1 MSGGTEAAEPRRAP
15 VPSAPDPGALPA
27 GTTLRFLVLVVAMA
41 AATLEMLR
49 DILRPYP
56 AQNVEFLCEFAAGY
70 DPGGNL
76 IDNVTRSNAQAA
88 AIKECAK
95 GAPVTPDWYGLAGS
109 VVVLLA
115 ATAVYLLLPRWK
127 RRRRGLVPLHGR
139 DPQGEVRAE
148 IARLAGVAGVRTLPA
163 LVVDLTALDAG
174 AVVFGRAGRRTLC
187 LNNGL
192 LHVRRSQPARFQAV
206 VLHELAHLRH
216 RDVDIAYAVTAL
228 WRAFLTLAAVPFT
241 LVVGGTLVA
250 AHFGWFMGAD
260 AVFWPAARPYL
271 VREIATAAFLF
282 LLVVLARADT
292 LRHRE
297 LYADRGAVALGADP
311 DVWRSRAEAA
321 VTQGRP
327 ARGVSALWRSHPSWE
342 ERCRVLGDPAGLFAL
357 TGVPLFLLGAVT
369 LVTGNALSN
378 LWGTRPAAWVIG
390 GLAAA
395 LLTVSV
401 WRAALYAAHRG
412 APGPSG
418 VRAGLALGLGLVCG
432 ELLSGAGIGP
442 GWWPAHLEPLL
453 FPFLGAAV
461 YVCWLAQCAR
471 LRLRDMPGTLP
482 ALRGAVLVAA
492 VAGCVVA
499 AAGLGWW
506 LGEGQLWLAGDLY
519 HAGGLEQHIRQ
530 LFPGPWNQVEQYATV
545 LPWISS
551 ALVSASVAGS
561 APLIAAAAV
570 VLWVYPA
577 ALLLRRPRAT
587 GLPSTVLA
595 GLAGG
600 VFGVAAVAVVM
611 AYVHSWRPPLDGRG
625 VAFGVVYMWW
635 RTVALWTGAAVT
647 AAVVAATT
655 RTHRL
660 PRALTAAGIA
670 QITALAGQFL
680 LQSADG
686 CLGPLR
692 VMGNTCHW
700 LPDASWSLTELLV
713 QTAAPAM
720 FGAAL
725 VATPLARLPRAARPS
740 APAEAVRRSWPIR
753 IAVGAVTVLAVM
765 SSVVAVRSVTG
776 DGTALAVPNRPS
788 AADSNERVGSF
799 QLLAWFKMSGQA
811 DMVALASRYTDL
823 AKWLKESTD
832 AETGAVD
839 GTTLRPVCTGLTR
852 DTATAQHHLG
862 VPDPQLGRA
871 WSTLLTKSRDAAREC
886 TSVLDSQTD
895 DVQRNTRMLEQLF
908 DAYKEAGKVLSPLT
922 DRVTTALEQWPQ
934 WKGAR
939 NR

>member
-1 MSGGTEAAEPRRAP
+1 MSGGTEATVPRQTP

-41 AATLEMLR
+41 AATLEMLS

-70 DPGGNL
+70 DPGGNV

-88 AIKECAK
+88 AIKECAE
-95 GAPVTPDWYGLAGS
+95 GGPVTPEWYGLAGS

-115 ATAVYLLLPRWK
+115 ATVVYLLLPRWK

-139 DPQGEVRAE
+139 DPQGEIRAE
-148 IARLAGVAGVRTLPA
+148 VTRLAGVAGVRTLPA

-174 AVVFGRAGRRTLC
+174 AVVFGHVGRRTLC

-192 LHVRRSQPARFQAV
+192 LRARRSEPARFQAV

-228 WRAFLTLAAVPFT
+228 WRAFLALAAVPFT
-241 LVVGGTLVA
+241 LVVGGSLVA
-250 AHFGWFMGAD
+250 AHFGWFVGAD
-260 AVFWPAARPYL
+260 AVFWPAARPYM

-311 DVWRSRAEAA
+311 GVWRARAGVA
-321 VTQGRP
+321 VTPGHPGRS
-327 ARGVSALWRSHPSWE
+327 VSVLWRSHPSWE
-342 ERCRVLGDPAGLFAL
+342 ERCRVLGDPAGLFSLMAM
-357 TGVPLFLLGAVT
+357 PLFLLGAVT
-369 LVTGNALSN
+369 VITGNALSN
-378 LWGTRPAAWVIG
+378 LWGERPAAWLVG
-390 GLAAA
+390 VLAAG

-401 WRAALYAAHRG
+401 WRAALYAVHRG
-412 APGPSG
+412 TPGPSG
-418 VRAGLALGLGLVCG
+418 VRAGLVLGLGLVCG
-432 ELLSGAGIGP
+432 ELLSGADIGP
-442 GWWPAHLEPLL
+442 AWWPTHLEPLL
-453 FPFLGAAV
+453 FPFLGAVV

-471 LRLRDMPGTLP
+471 LHLRDTPVTLP
-482 ALRGAVLVAA
+482 SLRRAVLVAA
-492 VAGCVVA
+492 VVGCVVA

-519 HAGGLEQHIRQ
+519 RAGGLEQHVREV
-530 LFPGPWNQVEQYATV
+530 FPGPWDQFEQYATV
-545 LPWISS
+545 LPWIST

-587 GLPSTVLA
+587 GLQATVLA

-600 VFGVAAVAVVM
+600 VFGVAAVAAVM

-625 VAFGVVYMWW
+625 IAFGVVYMWW
-635 RTVALWTGAAVT
+635 RTVALWTGVAVT
-647 AAVVAATT
+647 AGVVAATT

-660 PRALTAAGIA
+660 PRALAAAGIA
-670 QITALAGQFL
+670 HITELAGQFL

-725 VATPLARLPRAARPS
+725 VATPLARLPRAERPS

-753 IAVGAVTVLAVM
+753 IAVGAVAVLAVM

-776 DGTALAVPNRPS
+776 GGTALTVPDRPS
-788 AADSNERVGSF
+788 AVTSNERVGSF
-799 QLLAWFKMSGQA
+799 QLLAWFKTSGQA

-832 AETGAVD
+832 AGTDAID
-839 GTTLRPVCTGLTR
+839 GRTLRPVCTGLAR
-852 DTATAQHHLG
+852 ATATAQHHLG
-862 VPDPQLGRA
+862 VPDPELGRT
-871 WSTLLTKSRDAAREC
+871 WSALLTKSRDAAREC
-886 TSVLDSQTD
+886 TSVLDSETD

-908 DAYKEAGKVLSPLT
+908 DAYKQAGKALSALA
-922 DRVTTALEQWPQ
+922 DHVTTALERWPQ
-934 WKGAR
+934 WKAG
-939 NR
+939 

>member
-1 MSGGTEAAEPRRAP
+1 MSGDTEAAGPRQAP

-41 AATLEMLR
+41 AATLHMLNG
-49 DILRPYP
+49 ILRPYP
-56 AQNVEFLCEFAAGY
+56 SQDGAFLCDFAAGY
-70 DPGGNL
+70 DPGGNV
-76 IDNVTRSNAQAA
+76 IDNVTRGNAQAEA
-88 AIKECAK
+88 LKECAE
-95 GAPVTPDWYGLAGS
+95 GVPVTPEWYGLAGS
-109 VVVLLA
+109 AVVLLVA
-115 ATAVYLLLPRWK
+115 AAVYLLMPHWK

-139 DPQGEVRAE
+139 DPQGEIRSEV
-148 IARLAGVAGVRTLPA
+148 ARLAGIAGVRRLPG

-192 LHVRRSQPARFQAV
+192 LHARRSDPARFQAV

-228 WRAFLTLAAVPFT
+228 WRAFLVLAAVPFT

-250 AHFGWFMGAD
+250 AHFGWFMATD
-260 AVFWPAARPYL
+260 AVFWPAARPSM
-271 VREIATAAFLF
+271 VREIAVAAFLF

-311 DVWRSRAEAA
+311 GVWGGRTEGA

-327 ARGVSALWRSHPSWE
+327 VRSVSALWRSHPSWE

-357 TGVPLFLLGAVT
+357 TGMPLFLLGAVT
-369 LVTGNALSN
+369 LVTGNALSI
-378 LWGTRPAAWVIG
+378 LWHERPAAWLVG

-412 APGPSG
+412 TPGPSG

-432 ELLSGAGIGP
+432 ELLSGSSLGP
-442 GWWPAHLEPLL
+442 GWWPTHLEPLL
-453 FPFLGAAV
+453 FPFLGAVV

-471 LRLRDMPGTLP
+471 LRLRDTPGTLP

-499 AAGLGWW
+499 AAALGWW
-506 LGEGQLWLAGDLY
+506 LGAGQLWLAGDLY
-519 HAGGLEQHIRQ
+519 RAGGLEQNIREV
-530 LFPGPWNQVEQYATV
+530 LPGPWDQYEQLASV
-545 LPWISS
+545 LPWIAS
-551 ALVSASVAGS
+551 ALISVSVAGS
-561 APLIAAAAV
+561 TPLIAAAAV

-577 ALLLRRPRAT
+577 VLLLRRPRET
-587 GLPSTVLA
+587 GLRSTVLA

-611 AYVHSWRPPLDGRG
+611 AYVHSWRPPLEERG
-625 VAFGVVYMWW
+625 VAFGIVFMWW
-635 RTVALWTGAAVT
+635 RTVALWIGVAVT

-660 PRALTAAGIA
+660 PRALAAAGIA
-670 QITALAGQFL
+670 HILALAGQFP

-700 LPDASWSLTELLV
+700 LPDASWSLTEILV
-713 QTAAPAM
+713 QTSAPAV

-725 VATPLARLPRAARPS
+725 AATPLARLPRAERPP
-740 APAEAVRRSWPIR
+740 APAEAVRRSWPTR
-753 IAVGAVTVLAVM
+753 IAVGCVAVLAVV

-776 DGTALAVPNRPS
+776 DGSALSVPNRPP
-788 AADSNERVGSF
+788 AADTDERVRSF
-799 QLLAWFKMSGQA
+799 QLLAWFKVSGQA
-811 DMVALASRYTDL
+811 DIVALASRYSDL
-823 AKWLKESTD
+823 AKWLKELTD
-832 AETGAVD
+832 AGTDSFD
-839 GTTLRPVCTGLTR
+839 GDALRPLCTGLAR
-852 DTATAQHHLG
+852 DTATARHHLG
-862 VPDPQLGRA
+862 VPDPELGRE
-871 WSTLLTKSRDAAREC
+871 WSTLLTVGRDAAREC
-886 TSVLDSQTD
+886 TSVLDSDTSD
-895 DVQRNTRMLEQLF
+895 EQRNTKMLKQLF
-908 DAYKEAGKVLSPLT
+908 DAYDQAAHALSPLS
-922 DRVTTALEQWPQ
+922 DRVDTALKQWPQ
-934 WKGAR
+934 WKAA
-939 NR
+939 